1 MYLHP
6 GGTWKYADADAEG
19 STNSLIG
26 IALGDAISAG
36 ILLKGFFKLNSYI
49 QGTFAVGQPCFV
61 SEAESQI
68 DFTAPS
74 AAGDHVRI
82 VGYGTA
88 TTNVIY
94 FNPSSTTITL

>member
-1 MYLHP
+1 M
-6 GGTWKYADADAEG
+6 
-19 STNSLIG
+19 
-26 IALGDAISAG
+26 GDSVSAG
-36 ILLKGFFKLNSYI
+36 ILLKGFFKVNTYVEGS
-49 QGTFAVGQPCFV
+49 FAAGAACYV
-61 SEAESQI
+61 SEEASEI

-74 AAGDHVRI
+74 AAGDHLRI

>member
-1 MYLHP
+1 M
-6 GGTWKYADADAEG
+6 
-19 STNSLIG
+19 
-26 IALGDAISAG
+26 
-36 ILLKGFFKLNSYI
+36 KGFFKVNTYVEGS
-49 QGTFAVGQPCFV
+49 FAAGAACYV
-61 SEAESQI
+61 SEAASEI

-74 AAGDHVRI
+74 AAGDHLRI